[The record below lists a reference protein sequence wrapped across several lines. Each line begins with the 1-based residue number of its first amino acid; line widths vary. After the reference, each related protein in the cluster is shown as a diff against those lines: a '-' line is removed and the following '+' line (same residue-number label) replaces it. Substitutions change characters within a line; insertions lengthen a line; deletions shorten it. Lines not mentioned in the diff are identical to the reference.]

1 MNRAMSR
8 LLTLTLAAGF
18 AVVGSAGAAS
28 AWDNTISGTVAC
40 ATGGGWAV
48 TWQVVNSESETETI
62 TESDRPTAVP
72 VGTMLDASETRTF
85 TETITTKPTADLT
98 LTLTAEWDTG
108 DTSTDSG
115 SVSVALFSDDC
126 AVKTIAPPT
135 VPVVD
140 DCGPGNAHYGTVP
153 SGPWTA
159 TTNPD
164 GSLTLT
170 AAPGN
175 VFPNGQT
182 SITLPAPV
190 DSMVPC
196 PVVAPPPV
204 APPVVTP
211 PEVLPAEVRVVTAK
225 ARHIDKCGRASD
237 MYKVARRAGVVY
249 RAGGTVL
256 REGRWL
262 KATHRTV
269 TVRATA
275 ADATFRLSGKSVW
288 KMRFTNKPCAKA
300 PEIAPDTGA

>member
-18 AVVGSAGAAS
+18 AVVGSAGAAN
-28 AWDNTISGTVAC
+28 AWDNTISGTVEC

-48 TWQVVNSESETETI
+48 TWRVVNSEPNPETI
-62 TESDRPTAVP
+62 TESNRPAAVP
-72 VGTMLDASETRTF
+72 VDTTLDESETRTF
-85 TETITTKPTADLT
+85 TETITTKPTADVT

-115 SVSVALFSDDC
+115 TVPLASFSDNC
-126 AVKTIAPPT
+126 VVKTLTPPT

-170 AAPGN
+170 ATPGN

-190 DSMVPC
+190 DSLAPC
-196 PVVAPPPV
+196 PVA
-204 APPVVTP
+204 APPVVVP

-225 ARHIDKCGRASD
+225 ARHIDKCGRTSD
-237 MYKVARRAGVVY
+237 MYKVAKRPGVVY
-249 RAGGTVL
+249 RAGGKVL

-269 TVRATA
+269 TVRAKA
-275 ADATFRLSGKSVW
+275 ADATFRLTGKSVW
-288 KMRFTNKPCAKA
+288 RMSFSNRPCAQA

>member
-18 AVVGSAGAAS
+18 AVVGSAGAAN

-48 TWQVVNSESETETI
+48 TWRVVNSEPVPETI
-62 TESDRPTAVP
+62 TESNRTAAVP
-72 VGTMLDASETRTF
+72 VGTTLDESETRTF

-98 LTLTAEWDTG
+98 LTLSGRWDTG

-115 SVSVALFSDDC
+115 SIPVASFSDSC
-126 AVKTIAPPT
+126 VVKTVTPPT

-170 AAPGN
+170 ATPGN

-190 DSMVPC
+190 DSLAPC
-196 PVVAPPPV
+196 PVA
-204 APPVVTP
+204 APPVVVP

-225 ARHIDKCGRASD
+225 ARHIDKCGRTSD
-237 MYKVARRAGVVY
+237 MYKVAKRSGVVY
-249 RAGGTVL
+249 RAGGKVL

-269 TVRATA
+269 TVRAKA
-275 ADATFRLSGKSVW
+275 AGATFRLTGKSVW
-288 KMRFTNKPCAKA
+288 RMSFTNKPCAQA

>member
-18 AVVGSAGAAS
+18 AVVGSAGAAN
-28 AWDNTISGTVAC
+28 AWDTTISGTVAC

-48 TWQVVNSESETETI
+48 TWQLENKEGSTETI
-62 TESDRPTAVP
+62 TESSRPTVVP
-72 VGTMLDASETRTF
+72 VGTTLAASQTKTF
-85 TETITTKPTADLT
+85 TETITTKPTADVT
-98 LTLTAEWDTG
+98 LALSAQWSTG
-108 DTSTDSG
+108 ETSDDEG
-115 SVSVALFSDDC
+115 AIAVADFSDSC
-126 AVKTIAPPT
+126 VVKTVTPPT

-170 AAPGN
+170 ATPGN

-182 SITLPAPV
+182 SVTLPAPV
-190 DSMVPC
+190 DSLAPC
-196 PVVAPPPV
+196 PVA
-204 APPVVTP
+204 APPVVVP

-225 ARHIDKCGRASD
+225 ARHIDKCGRTSD
-237 MYKVARRAGVVY
+237 MYKVAKRSGVVY
-249 RAGGTVL
+249 RAGGKVL

-269 TVRATA
+269 TVRAKA
-275 ADATFRLSGKSVW
+275 ASATFRLTGKSVW
-288 KMRFTNKPCAKA
+288 RMSFTNKPCAQA